1 MKISVAADARI
12 GLNMDILGIKG
23 RDYTMYSSS
32 KHFKARLKSTTFPL
46 LLTAFLGV
54 SGCANTGGPLDPE
67 LYDHH
72 DRQENLS
79 RDDYRYMMRP
89 DPNAPDKQELKP
101 YIDGAV
107 KPSAEL
113 KSAPIPEISD
123 ILATPRPPAIGE
135 KQLVSLFV
143 TDDVPLKDVLI
154 ELGRLADVDMEID
167 SSIQGGIVF
176 RAQNR
181 PFNEV
186 IERIS
191 RLAGLRY
198 EMQNGV
204 LRVERDTP
212 VVKTYPVDFLS
223 FTRSSSSNIA
233 ITTSVLSSTVG
244 GGGGGGGGGG
254 DSLSSGSSA
263 EISYENEGDFWTQL
277 TAGLQAVV
285 NYTPANR
292 SSAPDVVVANSAGGG
307 GGGADGAAAGAG
319 NIVNVNRQ
327 AGTVTVSA
335 PDYVQGMVQDYLNK
349 VSETVSSQVL
359 IEAKIVEVTLNE
371 QYQSGINW
379 NQVFSSRFLT
389 MDADFNNIDTGI
401 GNLTELVIGGTSA
414 ADPSLDAIV
423 SLTEQFG
430 TTRTLSSPRLHAMNN
445 QQAVLTFAQ
454 NLVYFDVDVQR
465 EQQVSGDTVLPP
477 LLTVDA
483 EPVTVPIGIIISL
496 QPVINT
502 RTNEVTL
509 SVRPTLSRVID
520 FVPDPSV
527 AFLLAEL
534 DSTVSNQI
542 PQIEVRELDSL
553 MRMRSG
559 QIMVLGGLLEQ
570 VGEDTDTGVPFLS
583 EVPWVGNAFKAVN
596 KQNQVRELF
605 ILVKATIV
613 GNNSNYHDADQHIYK
628 KFTTDHRPLAF

>member
-1 MKISVAADARI
+1 
-12 GLNMDILGIKG
+12 
-23 RDYTMYSSS
+23 MYSSS
-32 KHFKARLKSTTFPL
+32 KDFSARIKHSTLPL
-46 LLTAFLGV
+46 LMSAFIGI
-54 SGCANTGGPLDPE
+54 SGCSNTGGPLDPE

-89 DPNAPDKQELKP
+89 DPNAPDKNELKP
-101 YIDGAV
+101 YVDGAV

-113 KSAPIPEISD
+113 KGAPIPEISD

-212 VVKTYPVDFLS
+212 LVKTYPVDFLS

-254 DSLSSGSSA
+254 ESLSSGSSA
-263 EISYENEGDFWTQL
+263 EVTYENEGDFWEQL
-277 TAGLQAVV
+277 TAGLQAIV
-285 NYTPANR
+285 NYTPASR
-292 SSAPDVVVANSAGGG
+292 SSVSNAPIAPEG
-307 GGGADGAAAGAG
+307 GGGAEGGAAGG
-319 NIVNVNRQ
+319 NLVNVNRQ

-335 PDYVQGMVQDYLNK
+335 PQHVQSMVQDYLNK

-379 NQVFSSRFLT
+379 NDVFSSRFLT

-423 SLTEQFG
+423 NLTEQFG

-534 DSTVSNQI
+534 DTTVSNQI

-559 QIMVLGGLLEQ
+559 QVMVLGGLLEQ
-570 VGEDTDTGVPFLS
+570 IGEDTDTGVPFLS

-613 GNNSNYHDADQHIYK
+613 GNNSNYHEADEHLYK